1 MSYLVLPC
9 FVFSCRVNHSIIV
22 VGNRPCFTTLH
33 TMTRSS
39 YPEGC
44 QQCSPWVHGVA
55 RICSAV
61 PNAGITTTITVS
73 TQESSS
79 ETSVRNIPRKSES
92 GKKMLQE
99 LQEDAQEKMRL
110 RRDKRAQELRV
121 EKEREKRQSLV
132 KCQKEERERIKQR
145 TEKRLAELRVEYLRN
160 EEEQDTLFPS

>member
-1 MSYLVLPC
+1 
-9 FVFSCRVNHSIIV
+9 
-22 VGNRPCFTTLH
+22 
-33 TMTRSS
+33 MTRSS

-55 RICSAV
+55 
-61 PNAGITTTITVS
+61 
-73 TQESSS
+73 QESSS
-79 ETSVRNIPRKSES
+79 ETGVRNIPRKSERRKNVSES

-132 KCQKEERERIKQR
+132 KCQKEEQERIKQR

-160 EEEQDTLFPS
+160 EEKQDTLFPS

>member
-1 MSYLVLPC
+1 
-9 FVFSCRVNHSIIV
+9 
-22 VGNRPCFTTLH
+22 
-33 TMTRSS
+33 
-39 YPEGC
+39 
-44 QQCSPWVHGVA
+44 
-55 RICSAV
+55 
-61 PNAGITTTITVS
+61 
-73 TQESSS
+73 
-79 ETSVRNIPRKSES
+79 
-92 GKKMLQE
+92 MLQE